1 MTEDWKKHTKRI
13 HSFLY
18 TTFSLTL
25 YTIIIYYMNN
35 NDNDEDDNNT
45 NNSQRK
51 NNNNLNFHGEKGF
64 SNRASVQRE
73 DTSDDGYSF
82 A

>member
-1 MTEDWKKHTKRI
+1 M
-13 HSFLY
+13 
-18 TTFSLTL
+18 
-25 YTIIIYYMNN
+25 IIYYMNN
-35 NDNDEDDNNT
+35 NNNDEDDNNSQR
-45 NNSQRK
+45 NNS
-51 NNNNLNFHGEKGF
+51 NFRGDKGF